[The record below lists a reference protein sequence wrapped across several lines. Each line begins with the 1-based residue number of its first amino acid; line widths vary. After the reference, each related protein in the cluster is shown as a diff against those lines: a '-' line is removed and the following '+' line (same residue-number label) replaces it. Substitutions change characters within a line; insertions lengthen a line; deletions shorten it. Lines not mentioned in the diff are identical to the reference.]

1 MDARMRN
8 VPCRILLCGLL
19 LIAGTAC
26 RRSASATE
34 EAPVLTGS
42 ERFAWDQKAA
52 DRTELS
58 KLRYAMYVDGTR
70 TEIGGATC
78 SDTAGCCG
86 IFLHLPVAEDV
97 PRRAHASGGGVRDGL
112 ILRQGKLALRPRPR
126 RHSLTAHLVTPLSNS

>member
-1 MDARMRN
+1 MDARMPN
-8 VPCRILLCGLL
+8 VPCRILLCALL
-19 LIAGTAC
+19 LTAGTAC

-70 TEIGGATC
+70 TEIAGATC
-78 SDTAGCCG
+78 SDTAGAAGFSCTCP
-86 IFLHLPVAEDV
+86 LPKMSPGAHTLQVAAYVMDGSSVKESSRSA
-97 PRRAHASGGGVRDGL
+97 PVRVV
-112 ILRQGKLALRPRPR
+112 IR
-126 RHSLTAHLVTPLSNS
+126 